1 MHAPSCRGRVL
12 SAQGKADEAKVA
24 FEKAAAAKEA
34 HGDHFLTAL
43 TLRDLCKHV
52 LDSTGRGEEGRER
65 LEGAVSQ
72 LACSVEDLDR
82 VVHP

>member
-1 MHAPSCRGRVL
+1 MRTPSCRGRVL
-12 SAQGKADEAKVA
+12 SARGKADEAEVA
-24 FEKAAAAKEA
+24 FEKAAAAAEA

-52 LDSTGRGEEGRER
+52 LDSTGRGAEDRER
-65 LEGAVSQ
+65 LEGAVLQ